1 MSDRT
6 LELTL
11 HLQCLVKIVSAIGGA
26 ILDEAAALSAEEIQ
40 ERVDFLRR
48 EVEDRL
54 LAMSPPPPPAP
65 RCHPNRLDLDD
76 LPF

>member
-1 MSDRT
+1 MSDRN
-6 LELTL
+6 LELAL
-11 HLQCLVKIVSAIGGA
+11 HLHCLVEIVSAIGGA
-26 ILDEAAALSAEEIQ
+26 TLDEVADLSAEEIQ
-40 ERVDFLRR
+40 ERVEFLRR
-48 EVEDRL
+48 EVEDRI

>member
-11 HLQCLVKIVSAIGGA
+11 QLHCLVKIVSAIGGA
-26 ILDEAAALSAEEIQ
+26 TLDEAAALSAEEIQ
-40 ERVDFLRR
+40 ERVEFLRS

-54 LAMSPPPPPAP
+54 SAMLPPPPSP
-65 RCHPNRLDLDD
+65 RCHPNRLDVDD

>member
-1 MSDRT
+1 MSDRA

-11 HLQCLVKIVSAIGGA
+11 HIHCLVEIVSAIGRA
-26 ILDEAAALSAEEIQ
+26 TLDEARGLSADEI
-40 ERVDFLRR
+40 EGRVEFLRR

-54 LAMSPPPPPAP
+54 SAMSPPPPSP

>member
-11 HLQCLVKIVSAIGGA
+11 QLHCLVEIVSAIGRA
-26 ILDEAAALSAEEIQ
+26 TLHEARGLSADEIQ
-40 ERVDFLRR
+40 ERVEFLRR

-54 LAMSPPPPPAP
+54 SAMLPPPPSP
-65 RCHPNRLDLDD
+65 RCHPNRLDVDD